1 MDWMKL
7 KSGSDVRGTAVGENA
22 VLTPHVASC
31 LGMAYARYIAEK
43 KNKAIGQV
51 TIALGRDS
59 RISGPA
65 LLRATAEGIAK
76 AGANVLDF
84 GMCTTPAMYMS
95 IITPGFQPDASIM
108 ITASHHPFDKN
119 GLKFFT
125 EEGGIDGSVVKTLL
139 EMAKDLEPESLPF
152 SGSITEKAF
161 LPTYKEQ
168 LAARIRKGL
177 ETDLAKPLLGL
188 HVVVDAGNGAGGFYA
203 ELMEE
208 LGAWIEGSQFLDPDG
223 YFPNH
228 IPNPENAEAM
238 ASICAAVKKSGAD
251 LGVIFDTDCDRAAVV
266 DSDGREINRNR
277 LIALISAILLDEKPG
292 QTIVTDSVT
301 SAGLKKFINDWG
313 GEHYR
318 YKRGYRNVIDEAIR
332 LNAEG
337 IECPL
342 AIETSGHAAMK
353 ENYFL
358 DDGMYLVTVL
368 IVRAMKLK
376 QAGSTL
382 GSLIADLQEP
392 VESTELRMNITSEDF
407 RETGKVAIQQVLD
420 YANAAENWHIA
431 PDNREGVRIS
441 FDLDGGMDN
450 GWFLLRL
457 SVHDPVLPLNVESD
471 VPGGVKQMLASLYE
485 VLKNCEGINFEPLQ
499 KAIEA

>member
-7 KSGSDVRGTAVGENA
+7 KSGSDVRGTAVGDAA
-22 VLTPHVASC
+22 VLTPHVAQC
-31 LGMAYARYIAEK
+31 LGMAFARYVAEK
-43 KNKAIGQV
+43 EDKPVTQV

-59 RISGPA
+59 RISGPE
-65 LLRATAEGIAK
+65 LLKATAEGVSK

-84 GMCTTPAMYMS
+84 GMCTTPAMFMS
-95 IITPGFQPDASIM
+95 IITPGFQPDASVM

-125 EEGGIDGSVVKTLL
+125 REGGIDGKTVGVLL
-139 EMAKDLEPESLPF
+139 EMAKDLEPEGLPF
-152 SGSITEKAF
+152 AGTITEKAF
-161 LPTYKEQ
+161 LPTYKQQ
-168 LAARIRKGL
+168 LADRIRKGL
-177 ETDLAKPLLGL
+177 NTDMAKPLLGL

-228 IPNPENAEAM
+228 IPNPENPVAM
-238 ASICAAVKKSGAD
+238 ASICKAVKDAGAD
-251 LGVIFDTDCDRAAVV
+251 LGVIFDTDCDRAAIV
-266 DSDGREINRNR
+266 DASGREINRNR

-301 SAGLKKFINDWG
+301 SSGLKTFINDWG

-332 LNAEG
+332 LNNEG

-342 AIETSGHAAMK
+342 AIETSGHAALK
-353 ENYFL
+353 ENHFL

-376 QAGSTL
+376 QDGKTL
-382 GSLIADLQEP
+382 GSLIADLKEP
-392 VESTELRMNITSEDF
+392 VESTELRLTITDEDF
-407 RETGKVAIQQVLD
+407 REAGRVAISQVLD
-420 YANAAENWHIA
+420 YANAAEHWHIA

-441 FDLDGGMDN
+441 FDLDGGIDN
-450 GWFLLRL
+450 AWFLLRL
-457 SVHDPVLPLNVESD
+457 SVHDPVLPLNAESD
-471 VPGGVKQMLASLYE
+471 VPGGVKTMLRALAD
-485 VLKNCEGINFEPLQ
+485 VLRNVDGIDMTVLE
-499 KAIEA
+499 KYIAE